1 MRKPIELKAYWQP
14 AGYIDQPKSKDILD
28 EVEME
33 KAKQLNMEMSRHKN
47 HTFVCRRGET

>member
-1 MRKPIELKAYWQP
+1 MRKPIELEAYSQP
-14 AGYIDQPKSKDILD
+14 AGYIGQPKSKDILD
-28 EVEME
+28 EETE